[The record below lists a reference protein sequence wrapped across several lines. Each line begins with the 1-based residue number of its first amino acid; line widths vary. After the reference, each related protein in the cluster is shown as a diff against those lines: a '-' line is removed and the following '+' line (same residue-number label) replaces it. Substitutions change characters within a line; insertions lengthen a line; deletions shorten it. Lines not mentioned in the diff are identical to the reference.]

1 KGLRGYAK
9 IPRSKKYSDLL
20 AKTLNNDTQQGS
32 NLGDLVDILKAKK
45 KDDAQPATTAD
56 IIDDLHRKMA
66 IFDSVIFLREAQ
78 ERWHEYVEKYASDA
92 TSTAQQKD
100 YPVTLFSMLLID
112 NKVVTPLVAT
122 PRILFEQSGPLDI
135 AKYTHRQHQS
145 VIANAL
151 QMLPF
156 PTLNTMPEGLKNKV
170 AIGIPH
176 NELMLLDIIKSSMVK
191 LFFMKLNLKSLNREL
206 DEVRSTSSSGGSTSG
221 LMSGC
226 KSASLTELKKIMKL
240 CSM

>member
-1 KGLRGYAK
+1 
-9 IPRSKKYSDLL
+9 
-20 AKTLNNDTQQGS
+20 
-32 NLGDLVDILKAKK
+32 
-45 KDDAQPATTAD
+45 
-56 IIDDLHRKMA
+56 MA

-156 PTLNTMPEGLKNKV
+156 PTLNTMPEGLQNKV

-206 DEVRSTSSSGGSTSG
+206 DEVRSTSSSGGSKSG
-221 LMSGC
+221 LMSEC
-226 KSASLTELKKIMKL
+226 KSTSLTELKKIMKL

>member
-1 KGLRGYAK
+1 
-9 IPRSKKYSDLL
+9 
-20 AKTLNNDTQQGS
+20 
-32 NLGDLVDILKAKK
+32 
-45 KDDAQPATTAD
+45 
-56 IIDDLHRKMA
+56 
-66 IFDSVIFLREAQ
+66 
-78 ERWHEYVEKYASDA
+78 WHEYVEKYASDA

-135 AKYTHRQHQS
+135 HRQHQS

-156 PTLNTMPEGLKNKV
+156 PTLNTMPEGLHNKV

-176 NELMLLDIIKSSMVK
+176 NEFMLLDIIKSSMVK
-191 LFFMKLNLKSLNREL
+191 LFFMKLNLKDLNREL
-206 DEVRSTSSSGGSTSG
+206 DEVRSTSSSGGSKSG
-221 LMSGC
+221 LMSES
-226 KSASLTELKKIMKL
+226 KRASRTELEKIMKL